1 MKANEILKSSLND
14 LIFEFRNKKY
24 GAYHLRKL
32 YENHIKI
39 SLGIVIF
46 SCLLIFCSFKLIPK
60 KFIIKETY
68 ATPVNFEPEPKFK
81 EKEKKVE
88 QKKVKTKKVKTEIFT
103 EVKPIEDHKILE
115 EQKLATKDDLKDS
128 NIGNIS
134 IKDGD
139 QPTGSV
145 TDGTKDMDG
154 ELEVNKEEI
163 IIEKPVEK
171 VFDIAEVNPSY
182 IGGVEAMMKFL
193 SKNINYPIYGRENN
207 IEGKVI
213 VQFIVDEQ
221 GNISNPKILR
231 GMGGEFDENA
241 IAAVKKMPKWNPGL
255 QHGKPVKVKFTIPI
269 IYNLNK

>member
-1 MKANEILKSSLND
+1 MKA
-14 LIFEFRNKKY
+14 
-24 GAYHLRKL
+24 
-32 YENHIKI
+32 
-39 SLGIVIF
+39 
-46 SCLLIFCSFKLIPK
+46 
-60 KFIIKETY
+60 
-68 ATPVNFEPEPKFK
+68 
-81 EKEKKVE
+81 
-88 QKKVKTKKVKTEIFT
+88 KKVKTEIFT

-115 EQKLATKDDLKDS
+115 EQKLATKEDLKDA

-139 QPTGSV
+139 QPSGSV

-154 ELEVNKEEI
+154 ELEVKKEEI
-163 IIEKPVEK
+163 IVEKPVEK

-213 VQFIVDEQ
+213 VQFIVDEK
-221 GNISNPKILR
+221 GKISNPKILR

>member
-1 MKANEILKSSLND
+1 MKANEILKSNLND
-14 LIFEFRNKKY
+14 LIFEYRNKKY

-39 SLGIVIF
+39 SLGIVLL
-46 SCLLIFCSFKLIPK
+46 SCILIYCSFKLIPK
-60 KFIIKETY
+60 KIIIKETY
-68 ATPVNFEPEPKFK
+68 AIPVNFESEPKFK

-88 QKKVKTKKVKTEIFT
+88 PNNAKAKKVKTEVFT
-103 EVKPIEDHKILE
+103 EIKPIEDHKIEE
-115 EQKLATKDDLKDS
+115 EQNLATKDELKDA

-145 TDGTKDMDG
+145 SDGTQDVDG
-154 ELEVNKEEI
+154 ELEVKKEEI
-163 IIEKPVEK
+163 IVEKPVEK

-193 SKNINYPIYGRENN
+193 SKNIYYPIYGRENN

-213 VQFIVDEQ
+213 VQFIVDEH
-221 GNISNPKILR
+221 GNITNPKILR

-241 IAAVKKMPKWNPGL
+241 IAAIKKMPKWNPGL